1 MRAFA
6 LLAAVLALVLVSG
19 CGGGDEI
26 APQTPGEPASMP
38 IPESAEP
45 PGGSGGGDSSADQP
59 TDDPAT
65 PEDESA
71 TPEATAPT
79 DDSTTTEPPPD
90 QTGAAETPPE
100 AAPAPEDTGGGTT
113 APSTEADGPTNDTAP
128 PAGSDAEQFEDF
140 CAQNPGAC

>member
-1 MRAFA
+1 MRALA
-6 LLAAVLALVLVSG
+6 LLVAVLLLALVAG

-38 IPESAEP
+38 IPEAAEP
-45 PGGSGGGDSSADQP
+45 PGGSSADEQAE
-59 TDDPAT
+59 DDPAT

-71 TPEATAPT
+71 TPDPDAATEDP
-79 DDSTTTEPPPD
+79 TTTEPPAD
-90 QTGAAETPPE
+90 ETGAAEPPPE
-100 AAPAPEDTGGGTT
+100 TAAAPEDTGGGAT
-113 APSTEADGPTNDTAP
+113 APPTEADGPTNDTAP